1 MLGEKHAQEAIMA
14 TGLYRVGSSA
24 QVSYGSTFASTASMP
39 KKDYQKKGY
48 KPDFDDLPSK
58 EEYDAAAKRAK
69 T

>member
-1 MLGEKHAQEAIMA
+1 MA

-24 QVSYGSTFASTASMP
+24 QVDYGSGFASIAMP

-48 KPDFDDLPSK
+48 KPDFDTLPSK
-58 EEYDAAAKRAK
+58 EEHDAAAKRAK